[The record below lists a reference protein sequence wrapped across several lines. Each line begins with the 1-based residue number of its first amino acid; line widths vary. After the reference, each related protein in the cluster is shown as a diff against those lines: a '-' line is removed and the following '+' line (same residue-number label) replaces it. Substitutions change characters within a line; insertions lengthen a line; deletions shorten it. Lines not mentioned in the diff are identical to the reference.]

1 MKGGIIL
8 KKIIRQLSL
17 CCLAILCFVGVLA
30 IGVKARGD
38 ETGNCTLNS
47 VTLQINDVEHTFTG
61 NLKPYKVSEDTDW
74 ETFLKNVKI
83 TQCSMIKDQDKCEKK
98 VHEIG
103 GMLKINDNVKSFLNA
118 SLSEEGN
125 ITNKNYEIS
134 LKDIG
139 IDSDTEFIDVV
150 FKFGYHARDNT
161 SEINIRFIKSYPL
174 TYNLDGGTLPK
185 DSITSYHSQEE
196 FTLPTPTKEGYD
208 FAGWTGEGI
217 TTPSKNVTIPTGTK
231 GARSYT
237 ANWTKKQPE
246 ATTTVTKPDTT
257 TTVKNDTVS
266 AKKQLA
272 VGTKV
277 TYKKAVYKITK
288 STSKSA
294 EVTLLSIKNKKAKKF
309 TIPTKIKLSD
319 GRKAKVT
326 GIAKK
331 AFNKCKKLKKIVI
344 KSEYLKK
351 KKIAKNAF
359 YGLSKKAKI
368 KVPKKK
374 QKVYQRWF
382 RTKKLSKKIKI
393 YS

>member
-196 FTLPTPTKEGYD
+196 VTLPTPTKEGYD

-217 TTPSKNVTIPTGTK
+217 TTPSKDVTIPTGTK

-237 ANWTKKQPE
+237 ANWTKKQSE
-246 ATTTVTKPDTT
+246 ATTVTKPDTT
-257 TTVKNDTVS
+257 TTVKNDTAPV
-266 AKKQLA
+266 KKQLA

-294 EVTLLSIKNKKAKKF
+294 EVILLSINNKKVKKF
-309 TIPTKIKLSD
+309 TVPATIKLSD

-344 KSEYLKK
+344 KSKYLKK

-359 YGLSKKAKI
+359 YGISKKAKI
-368 KVPKKK
+368 KVPKNKR
-374 QKVYQRWF
+374 KVYQRWF
-382 RTKKLSKKIKI
+382 RAKKLSKKIKI
-393 YS
+393 YN

>member
-8 KKIIRQLSL
+8 KKIIQQIAL
-17 CCLAILCFVGVLA
+17 CCFTILCFAVLLA
-30 IGVKARGD
+30 ISVKATGD
-38 ETGNCTLNS
+38 ETGNCTLDS
-47 VTLQINDVEHTFTG
+47 VTLKMNNEEQTFKG
-61 NLKPYKVSEDTDW
+61 DLKPYKVPADIDW
-74 ETFLKNVKI
+74 KNFVKNI
-83 TQCSMIKDQDKCEKK
+83 ELTKYSASYDNACEKK
-98 VHEIG
+98 EHQIAG
-103 GMLKINDNVKSFLNA
+103 TLKLDDKSMEFLRVRFLQENENPIKMDLGFSFDNV
-118 SLSEEGN
+118 
-125 ITNKNYEIS
+125 EI
-134 LKDIG
+134 DPNR
-139 IDSDTEFIDVV
+139 EFIDMV
-150 FKFGYHARDNT
+150 FKFKYHARDNT

-174 TYNLDGGTLPK
+174 TYNLDGGALPK

-196 FTLPTPTKEGYD
+196 VILPTPTKEGYD

-217 TTPSKNVTIPTGTK
+217 PTPSKNVTIPAGTK

-237 ANWTKKQPE
+237 ANWIKKQPE
-246 ATTTVTKPDTT
+246 ATTTV
-257 TTVKNDTVS
+257 KNDTAPV
-266 AKKQLA
+266 KKQLA

-294 EVTLLSIKNKKAKKF
+294 EVTLLYIKNKKAKKF
-309 TIPTKIKLSD
+309 TIPAKIKLSD

-344 KSEYLKK
+344 KSKYLKK

-382 RTKKLSKKIKI
+382 GAKKLSKKIKI

>member
-17 CCLAILCFVGVLA
+17 CCFAILCFAMFLA

-38 ETGNCTLNS
+38 ETGNCTLKS
-47 VTLQINDVEHTFTG
+47 VTLQINDVECAFTG
-61 NLKPYKVSEDTDW
+61 DLKPYKVSEDTDW
-74 ETFLKNVKI
+74 ETFLKNIKV

-98 VHEIG
+98 VHEIEG
-103 GMLKINDNVKSFLNA
+103 SLKVDDTTKSFLNVN
-118 SLSEEGN
+118 LSEEGS

-134 LKDIG
+134 LKDTG
-139 IDSDTEFIDVV
+139 IDSETEFIDVV

-174 TYNLDGGTLPK
+174 TYNLDGGVLPK

-196 FTLPTPTKEGYD
+196 VTLPTPTKEGYD

-217 TTPSKNVTIPTGTK
+217 LTPNKNVTIPAGTK
-231 GARSYT
+231 GARGYT
-237 ANWTKKQPE
+237 ANWIKKQPE
-246 ATTTVTKPDTT
+246 ATTTV
-257 TTVKNDTVS
+257 
-266 AKKQLA
+266 KKQLA

-374 QKVYQRWF
+374 QKIYQRWF
-382 RTKKLSKKIKI
+382 RAKKLSKKIKI